1 MEGQLFFRCISYF
14 YHFRT
19 NTFFIFILLDSAAEK
34 NRNIGLAVAFSFLGV
49 VGGAAAMWCYMK
61 RKSHKPKPQSMSLQI
76 NYPLLILHIAKFRSL
91 ADLVPVGRLPRPSR
105 SMYFGDVSETNGWET
120 P

>member
-1 MEGQLFFRCISYF
+1 MEDQLFFS
-14 YHFRT
+14 FRT
-19 NTFFIFILLDSAAEK
+19 NTFFIFIFLDSVAEK

-91 ADLVPVGRLPRPSR
+91 SDLVPVGRLPRPSR
-105 SMYFGDVSETNGWET
+105 SMYFGDVSARNGWKT